1 MEHENRHHSETGG
14 QHSGLYNHVV
24 CWKSDQ
30 GVSGSIWFA
39 QVGPYFCPM
48 AKLVVL
54 PKVADDIYYNFVDN
68 YELSGKHLFMI
79 LFLI

>member
-1 MEHENRHHSETGG
+1 MKTDITLTGG
-14 QHSGLYNHVV
+14 QDSGLYRDVV

-30 GVSGSIWFA
+30 GVSGSIWIA

-54 PKVADDIYYNFVDN
+54 PKMVSDI
-68 YELSGKHLFMI
+68 H
-79 LFLI
+79 